1 MRFALT
7 LHEVDKAHRLL
18 VGGKAFALARMARN
32 GISVPPAVCVST
44 EAYDQFVDSSHLRGK
59 ILMEFHR
66 KPFEQM
72 RWEEMWDV
80 ALRIQNLFI
89 NSEIPTAIASSLAN
103 VMRKSFGDKAVVV
116 RSSAVGEDSVKTSF
130 AGIHESYVNVKGTE
144 EILEHIKLVWASLW
158 SDAAMLYRREIGLD
172 ITNSRMGVVVQ
183 ELVQG
188 EKSGIIFGRSPS
200 DNTTATLEAVY
211 GLNQGLVDGT
221 IEPDRWVISRRNGIV
236 VSFEPAKRLKAI
248 MSAPQGVEMI
258 ELSKQKKRR
267 PPLNKAE
274 VKVVFDLEKR
284 LEKLFMHPQDV
295 EWTYKGRSLFS
306 LQSRPITSGTGSTK
320 QDDRRWY
327 LSLKRSF
334 DNVKVLRQTLELE
347 IIPAM
352 IHQSQ
357 EFGSVDLTELC
368 DEDLAREIE
377 LRKGALDKWKKAYW
391 DFCIPF
397 AHGFRLF
404 GQVYNSVV
412 KPDDPFEFVELLR
425 SDSLKS
431 VQRNEEL
438 QHLAGMLQRKPQLQT
453 MIKEG
458 KRTADREFE
467 ESLESFLNDSAS
479 PILSSYSGPE
489 KRRLVGKLLLEM
501 TQAKSSTIQ
510 KARSPKDR
518 ENIYL
523 NRFPDEKRR
532 FGLELLDLARASYR
546 LRDDDNI
553 FLGRIETQLVRALHE
568 AEERSNRIARLEFTT
583 DEAAEVTRMLRDE
596 TYSPRVRSRP
606 EAKTSHYEKVRA
618 RQLVGQ
624 PAGSGVAIGKARVV
638 KEAKDVFDFK
648 KGEVLVCDAIDPNMT
663 FVVPLAAGVVERR
676 GGMLIHGAIIAR
688 EYCLPCIT
696 GVPDAVQLIKTGDNL
711 TVDGYLG
718 IVTVSRGRVS

>member
-1 MRFALT
+1 
-7 LHEVDKAHRLL
+7 
-18 VGGKAFALARMARN
+18 
-32 GISVPPAVCVST
+32 
-44 EAYDQFVDSSHLRGK
+44 
-59 ILMEFHR
+59 
-66 KPFEQM
+66 M

-89 NSEIPTAIASSLAN
+89 NSEMPTAIACSLAN

-116 RSSAVGEDSVKTSF
+116 RSSAVGEDSAKTSF

-172 ITNSRMGVVVQ
+172 IKNSRMGVVVQ

-248 MSAPQGVEMI
+248 MSAPQGVEVI
-258 ELSKQKKRR
+258 ELSKRKKRR

-352 IHQSQ
+352 INQAQ

-510 KARSPKDR
+510 KARSRKDR

>member
-1 MRFALT
+1 MRFVLT
-7 LHEVDKAHRLL
+7 LPEIDEAHRLL

-32 GISVPPAVCVST
+32 GISVPSAVCIST
-44 EAYDQFVDSSHLRGK
+44 EAYEQFVDSARLRGK

-66 KPFEQM
+66 KSFEQM
-72 RWEEMWDV
+72 RWEEMWDA
-80 ALRIQNLFI
+80 ALRIRNLFI
-89 NSEIPTAIASSLAN
+89 NSEIPAAIAYNLAN
-103 VMRKSFGDKAVVV
+103 VITKTFGNKAVVV
-116 RSSAVGEDSVKTSF
+116 RSSAVGEDSGKTSF

-188 EKSGIIFGRSPS
+188 EKSGIIFGRSPNDS
-200 DNTTATLEAVY
+200 TTATLEAVY

-221 IEPDRWVISRRNGIV
+221 IEPDRWVISRGNGMV

-248 MSAPQGVEMI
+248 VSAPQGVEVI

-267 PPLNKAE
+267 PPLKETE

-284 LEKLFMHPQDV
+284 LEGLFIDPQDV

-306 LQSRPITSGTGSTK
+306 LQSRPITSGTASGRE
-320 QDDRRWY
+320 DDRRWY

-334 DNVKVLRQTLELE
+334 DNLKVLRQKLEHE

-352 IHQSQ
+352 IHQAQ

-368 DEDLAREIE
+368 DKDLAKEIKF
-377 LRKGALDKWKKAYW
+377 RKGALEKWKKAYW
-391 DFCIPF
+391 DYCIPF

-412 KPDDPFEFVELLR
+412 KPENPFEFIELLR

-431 VQRNEEL
+431 VQRNDEL
-438 QHLAGMLQRKPQLQT
+438 RHLADMLRRKPQLRA
-453 MIKEG
+453 MIKKG

-467 ESLESFLNDSAS
+467 ECLESFLNDSAS
-479 PILSSYSGPE
+479 PILGSNCDTE
-489 KRRLVGKLLLEM
+489 NRRLVGKLLLEM
-501 TQAKSSTIQ
+501 TEAKTFSIHKTRSQ
-510 KARSPKDR
+510 KDP
-518 ENIYL
+518 ENRYI
-523 NRFPDEKRR
+523 NNFPEQKKRFALD
-532 FGLELLDLARASYR
+532 LLDLARASYR

-553 FLGRIETQLVRALHE
+553 FLGRIETQLVRALSQ
-568 AEERSNRIARLEFTT
+568 AKERSDRIARFEFTA
-583 DEAAEVTRMLRDE
+583 DQAEDVIRMLRDK
-596 TYSPRVRSRP
+596 TYSPRVSSLP
-606 EAKTSHYEKVRA
+606 KAKTSHYEKVRV
-618 RQLVGQ
+618 RQLIGQ
-624 PAGSGVAIGKARVV
+624 PAGPGVAVGKARVV
-638 KEAKDVFDFK
+638 NETKEVFGFK
-648 KGEVLVCDAIDPNMT
+648 KGEILVCDSIDPNMT
-663 FVVPLAAGVVERR
+663 FVVPLAAGIVERR

-688 EYCLPCIT
+688 EYGLPCIT
-696 GVPDAVQLIKTGDNL
+696 GVPNAAQLIKTGDNL

-718 IVTVSRGRVS
+718 IVTLSRGGTR

>member
-1 MRFALT
+1 
-7 LHEVDKAHRLL
+7 
-18 VGGKAFALARMARN
+18 
-32 GISVPPAVCVST
+32 
-44 EAYDQFVDSSHLRGK
+44 
-59 ILMEFHR
+59 
-66 KPFEQM
+66 
-72 RWEEMWDV
+72 
-80 ALRIQNLFI
+80 
-89 NSEIPTAIASSLAN
+89 
-103 VMRKSFGDKAVVV
+103 
-116 RSSAVGEDSVKTSF
+116 
-130 AGIHESYVNVKGTE
+130 
-144 EILEHIKLVWASLW
+144 
-158 SDAAMLYRREIGLD
+158 
-172 ITNSRMGVVVQ
+172 
-183 ELVQG
+183 
-188 EKSGIIFGRSPS
+188 
-200 DNTTATLEAVY
+200 
-211 GLNQGLVDGT
+211 
-221 IEPDRWVISRRNGIV
+221 
-236 VSFEPAKRLKAI
+236 
-248 MSAPQGVEMI
+248 
-258 ELSKQKKRR
+258 
-267 PPLNKAE
+267 
-274 VKVVFDLEKR
+274 VVFDLEKR

-306 LQSRPITSGTGSTK
+306 LQSRPITSGTASKK

-357 EFGSVDLTELC
+357 EFGSVDLAQLC

-377 LRKGALDKWKKAYW
+377 LRRGALDKWKKAYW

-458 KRTADREFE
+458 KRAADREFE